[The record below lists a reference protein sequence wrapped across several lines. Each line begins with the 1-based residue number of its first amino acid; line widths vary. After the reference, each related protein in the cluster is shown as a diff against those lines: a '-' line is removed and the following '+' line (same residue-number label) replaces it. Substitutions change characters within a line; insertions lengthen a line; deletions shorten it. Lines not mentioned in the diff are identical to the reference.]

1 MINTKKYYG
10 NIFGTAIAQCGDMK
24 EEKNIIYKKI
34 LIAGNAI
41 IHYPSSVQV
50 QNVFFNNQIFIN
62 MVKSNTANSFVISNL
77 DDLEK
82 FVQGL
87 PKAKAVKGKKVA
99 QAIVTDVESFDSS
112 KLVAL
117 QEAIYLSGANVQLFL
132 QGNVGP
138 YSALL
143 LSRRFKRVGFEGRH
157 INLSIPASVSNEER
171 ATLTDKIAQYA
182 NSEAVDK
189 VKTLISQG
197 ASITMGTAK
206 ELGLLDQV
214 VDLSKRRGQSKSI
227 TAQVA
232 SAETVSSVDSKVA
245 SL

>member
-24 EEKNIIYKKI
+24 EEKNKIKERI

-41 IHYPSSVQV
+41 IHYPLASGKRMY
-50 QNVFFNNQIFIN
+50 FNKPIYST
-62 MVKSNTANSFVISNL
+62 MSKSNTANSFVISNL

-143 LSRRFKRVGFEGRH
+143 LSRRFKRVGFEGRN

-206 ELGLLDQV
+206 ELGLIDQV
-214 VDLSKRRGQSKSI
+214 VDLAKRRGQSKS
-227 TAQVA
+227 TTVQVA
-232 SAETVSSVDSKVA
+232 STETTSSVDSKAA
-245 SL
+245 S